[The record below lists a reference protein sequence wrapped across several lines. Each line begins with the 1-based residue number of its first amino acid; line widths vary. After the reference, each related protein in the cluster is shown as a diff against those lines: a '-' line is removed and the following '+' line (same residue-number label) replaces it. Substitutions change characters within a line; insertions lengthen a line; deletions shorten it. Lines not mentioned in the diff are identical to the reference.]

1 MIYGR
6 WVPLPTHEGLSI
18 LINGYILS
26 YVIGSGKLLNY
37 CLSPRKILI
46 WKVRLVTRDVS
57 SFFVFLN
64 VSSDLADSIRPEWD
78 PEWIQKGSK
87 GGIPIGIS
95 STKILSFH
103 HSVFD
108 GILSSFILLLMKSC
122 IILFIKTFKNNHN
135 YIYIYIYMI

>member
-1 MIYGR
+1 MIYGRSRREQLPPPPSYITWIWIYMIYGR

-37 CLSPRKILI
+37 CLSPCKILI
-46 WKVRLVTRDVS
+46 WKVSLVTRDVS

-87 GGIPIGIS
+87 GGFQLESQALKSFPFI
-95 STKILSFH
+95 ILFLMGSFH
-103 HSVFD
+103 HSYF
-108 GILSSFILLLMKSC
+108 
-122 IILFIKTFKNNHN
+122 
-135 YIYIYIYMI
+135 Y